1 MPIETTINRSLTD
14 LHPAIREDVFELVH
28 EVNVA
33 LGRMGETMRF
43 EVFETYRSPERQ
55 AYLLRRGDSKSGP
68 WQSAHQ
74 YGLAADIVPQVN
86 GRWTWDVG
94 SDRWTMLATYAVRHS
109 LSVPISWDRAHVQS
123 PLFGIAKGAIRTSGG
138 ST

>member
-1 MPIETTINRSLTD
+1 MTTETTIDRSLTD
-14 LHPAIREDVFELVH
+14 LHPAIREHVFDLVH
-28 EVNVA
+28 DVNVA

-94 SDRWTMLATYAVRHS
+94 NDRWTLLATYAIRHS
-109 LSVPISWDRAHVQS
+109 LRVPINWDKAHVQS